1 MTVYAV
7 KEQNFKAMVGSQV
20 MDYSPAAK
28 FGELKFITT
37 FDMPL
42 HVNSTARG
50 VWREEVLGFVGDYD
64 STKDF
69 IILTGQ
75 PISIFIIGMM
85 LERAKK
91 MPRFL
96 KWQGQTG
103 DYHIVESI
111 FNYGEI
117 TK

>member
-7 KEQNFKAMVGSQV
+7 KEQNFKGMVGSQV
-20 MDYSPAAK
+20 MDYSPAEK

-42 HVNSTARG
+42 HVNSPARQ
-50 VWREEVLGFVGDYD
+50 VWREEVLEFVRNYD
-64 STKDF
+64 PVKDF
-69 IILTGQ
+69 VILTGQ

-85 LERAKK
+85 IAEAHK

-103 DYHIVESI
+103 DYRIVESI
-111 FNYGEI
+111 FNFREI
-117 TK
+117 SK